1 MGDAPR
7 PDRVATDLLTIDR
20 FDAAGLTA
28 HVDELA
34 AILVDC
40 VDGGASV
47 GFLPPLA
54 HERAVEFWLQQAAGT
69 GDGKAPVFVARLG
82 GRIVGTVQLKLAQ
95 FENQSHRADIAK
107 LLVHS
112 TVRRRGVAEALM
124 ARAEDEARTSGR
136 WLLVLDT
143 LEGSDAGRLYR
154 RLGWRPAGS
163 IPDYALVPGGSAATT
178 LFWKRL

>member
-1 MGDAPR
+1 
-7 PDRVATDLLTIDR
+7 VTDLLTVER
-20 FDAAGLTA
+20 LDAAALRA

-34 AILVDC
+34 AVLVDC

-47 GFLPPLA
+47 GFLPPLTRA
-54 HERAVEFWLQQAAGT
+54 RAVEFWRRQAAGVD
-69 GDGKAPVFVARLG
+69 DGTAPVFVARLDG
-82 GRIVGTVQLKLAQ
+82 PIVGTVQLKLAQ
-95 FENQSHRADIAK
+95 FENQSHRADVAK
-107 LLVHS
+107 LLVDS
-112 TVRRRGVAEALM
+112 SARRRGVAQALM
-124 ARAEDEARTSGR
+124 ARLEDEARSLGR

-143 LEGSDAGRLYR
+143 LEGSDAERLYR

>member
-1 MGDAPR
+1 M
-7 PDRVATDLLTIDR
+7 TDLLRIER
-20 FDAAGLTA
+20 LDAGGVEA
-28 HVDELA
+28 HLDELA
-34 AILVDC
+34 AVLVDC

-54 HERAVEFWLQQAAGT
+54 HERAVEFWRQQAAGA
-69 GDGKAPVFVARLG
+69 GDGTAPVFVARLG
-82 GRIVGTVQLKLAQ
+82 GPIVGTVQLKLAQ
-95 FENQSHRADIAK
+95 FENQSHRADVAK

-124 ARAEDEARTSGR
+124 ARAEDEARTCGR

-143 LEGSDAGRLYR
+143 LDGSDAERLYR

-178 LFWKRL
+178 VLWKRL